1 MLIRHNNALEILIS
15 TDMGKL
21 TLCQRIQTATKQY
34 MLVLRYFLGSVY
46 LEYLEGVG
54 GHCDLSG
61 VK

>member
-34 MLVLRYFLGSVY
+34 MLVLCYFLGSVY
-46 LEYLEGVG
+46 MEGRG
-54 GHCDLSG
+54 GWGHCDLSG